1 MTAVI
6 YARYSSDNQ
15 REESIE
21 GQIRECT
28 AYAEKN
34 GITVIKHYIDRA
46 FSAKTDNRP
55 EFQQMIKD
63 SGKKLFDV
71 VLVWKLTALH
81 GIVFDSANY
90 KMILKNERC
99 PPDFRYGTHC
109 RGLTGHSGGNTVGRY
124 GGILFRRAVRKW

>member
-46 FSAKTDNRP
+46 FSAKTDNHP

-63 SGKKLFDV
+63 SGK
-71 VLVWKLTALH
+71 
-81 GIVFDSANY
+81 
-90 KMILKNERC
+90 E
-99 PPDFRYGTHC
+99 
-109 RGLTGHSGGNTVGRY
+109 
-124 GGILFRRAVRKW
+124 AV

>member
-55 EFQQMIKD
+55 EFQQMIKKRK
-63 SGKKLFDV
+63 KKLFDV
-71 VLVWKLTALH
+71 VLVW
-81 GIVFDSANY
+81 
-90 KMILKNERC
+90 
-99 PPDFRYGTHC
+99 
-109 RGLTGHSGGNTVGRY
+109 
-124 GGILFRRAVRKW
+124 

>member
-34 GITVIKHYIDRA
+34 GITVVKHYIDRA
-46 FSAKTDNRP
+46 LSAKTDNRP
-55 EFQQMIKD
+55 DFQQMIKD
-63 SGKKLFDV
+63 SENGCLT
-71 VLVWKLTALH
+71 LCWSGSLTAL
-81 GIVFDSANY
+81 
-90 KMILKNERC
+90 
-99 PPDFRYGTHC
+99 PGTVTIQ
-109 RGLTGHSGGNTVGRY
+109 RTMSTS
-124 GGILFRRAVRKW
+124 

>member
-34 GITVIKHYIDRA
+34 GITVIKHYIDPCILRKDGQSPGV
-46 FSAKTDNRP
+46 SADDQGQRET
-55 EFQQMIKD
+55 
-63 SGKKLFDV
+63 V
-71 VLVWKLTALH
+71 V
-81 GIVFDSANY
+81 
-90 KMILKNERC
+90 
-99 PPDFRYGTHC
+99 
-109 RGLTGHSGGNTVGRY
+109 
-124 GGILFRRAVRKW
+124 

>member
-46 FSAKTDNRP
+46 FSAKTDN
-55 EFQQMIKD
+55 
-63 SGKKLFDV
+63 
-71 VLVWKLTALH
+71 
-81 GIVFDSANY
+81 
-90 KMILKNERC
+90 
-99 PPDFRYGTHC
+99 PPGVPADDQRQ
-109 RGLTGHSGGNTVGRY
+109 RQE
-124 GGILFRRAVRKW
+124 AV

>member
-34 GITVIKHYIDRA
+34 GITVIKHYIARA
-46 FSAKTDNRP
+46 FSAKTGQSPGVPADDQRQRQ
-55 EFQQMIKD
+55 E
-63 SGKKLFDV
+63 
-71 VLVWKLTALH
+71 
-81 GIVFDSANY
+81 
-90 KMILKNERC
+90 
-99 PPDFRYGTHC
+99 
-109 RGLTGHSGGNTVGRY
+109 
-124 GGILFRRAVRKW
+124 AV

>member
-15 REESIE
+15 REESIK

-46 FSAKTDNRP
+46 LSAKTDNRP
-55 EFQQMIKD
+55 DFQQMIKD
-63 SGKKLFDV
+63 SEKRLFDI
-71 VLVWKLTALH
+71 VLVWKLDRFARNHPHKKYSWFPSNSPYRLYFDNSCSDISLKCQRLNIN
-81 GIVFDSANY
+81 GCKVIV
-90 KMILKNERC
+90 
-99 PPDFRYGTHC
+99 T
-109 RGLTGHSGGNTVGRY
+109 
-124 GGILFRRAVRKW
+124 

>member
-34 GITVIKHYIDRA
+34 GITVVKHYIDRA
-46 FSAKTDNRP
+46 LSAKTDNRP
-55 EFQQMIKD
+55 DFQQMIKD
-63 SGKKLFDV
+63 LSLIHICRSRKEP
-71 VLVWKLTALH
+71 LH
-81 GIVFDSANY
+81 RA
-90 KMILKNERC
+90 C
-99 PPDFRYGTHC
+99 Q
-109 RGLTGHSGGNTVGRY
+109 Y
-124 GGILFRRAVRKW
+124 GGS

>member
-28 AYAEKN
+28 DYAEKN

-63 SGKKLFDV
+63 SCLMLFSSGD
-71 VLVWKLTALH
+71 LTALP
-81 GIVFDSANY
+81 GIVLIAQT
-90 KMILKNERC
+90 IR
-99 PPDFRYGTHC
+99 
-109 RGLTGHSGGNTVGRY
+109 
-124 GGILFRRAVRKW
+124 